1 MFAKKLVSV
10 LVAFALMVL
19 APLTWAQAAWAAYSI
34 DSSVLTGTLPDATF
48 PATLPAVSGANLT
61 SLDANDLASGTLPD
75 ARFPATLPA
84 ASGVNL
90 TALNASNLA
99 SGTVALARLSG
110 ITTSQIS
117 ASAGIVD
124 TQLATISTAGKVAD
138 TALSSNVPLKNAIN
152 TYSVEQRFIG
162 SPSQVSTGN
171 YGLGVGHVST
181 STAASNAGAAVTNTL
196 NPASDSTAL
205 SMAYSGRCTVNNTA
219 ANLTT
224 TIGMASH
231 VGDLVLGS
239 GYSGTVSNGAVF
251 HARNATIS
259 GGTLTNQYAFH
270 SNGLSGAT
278 NNYGEI
284 GRAHV

>member
-99 SGTVALARLSG
+99 SGTVALARLS
-110 ITTSQIS
+110 
-117 ASAGIVD
+117 
-124 TQLATISTAGKVAD
+124 
-138 TALSSNVPLKNAIN
+138 
-152 TYSVEQRFIG
+152 
-162 SPSQVSTGN
+162 
-171 YGLGVGHVST
+171 
-181 STAASNAGAAVTNTL
+181 
-196 NPASDSTAL
+196 
-205 SMAYSGRCTVNNTA
+205 
-219 ANLTT
+219 
-224 TIGMASH
+224 
-231 VGDLVLGS
+231 
-239 GYSGTVSNGAVF
+239 
-251 HARNATIS
+251 
-259 GGTLTNQYAFH
+259 
-270 SNGLSGAT
+270 
-278 NNYGEI
+278 EI